1 MKSTRSLAGGD
12 IIPDVLVPV
21 AGGDIIPDV
30 LPLAQNAGNGVP
42 TGFAPTRFISTLS
55 MKKQFCLVLSFLLG
69 ITALKAAD
77 APTITVSKND
87 AIAISVA
94 PVAGADGPMLTKVIQ
109 NDLALSGYFS
119 VTSGADAAFIVSGVA
134 GGGGLQGK
142 VAEHGG
148 QTALAKSYSGA
159 GRAAAHQF
167 VDDII
172 ETLTGNKGFA
182 GSKIAF
188 VATRSGC
195 KEIYTAD
202 YDGSNVQQLTRDNNI
217 SVNPSLSPGG
227 RKLVYTGYKSGY
239 ADIYLVDLANGA
251 RERIVKFPGT
261 NSGAAFSPDGG
272 QLACTL
278 SKDGNPELYVVGAS
292 GGGARRLTHTPGVE
306 SSPTWSPSGN
316 EIIYSSDDHG
326 TPQLYRISASG
337 GSGSLISTG
346 FGYCTEPSWSPDGK
360 KLAFS
365 VRQGGFQI
373 AVLDLQGGPARVL
386 ASGQRPAWGPDSRHL
401 LFAEGGAL
409 YLIDVQTGRKNR
421 VLDGLGKITEPTW
434 R

>member
-1 MKSTRSLAGGD
+1 MNSKLSSLQSPGGN
-12 IIPDVLVPV
+12 ISS
-21 AGGDIIPDV
+21 DV
-30 LPLAQNAGNGVP
+30 LPFVQTPWNIISNRAGSN
-42 TGFAPTRFISTLS
+42 FS
-55 MKKQFCLVLSFLLG
+55 MKKIFLIGLSFMVG
-69 ITALKAAD
+69 SAALKAAD

-94 PVAGADGPMLTKVIQ
+94 PVAGPDGAMFTKVIQ

-119 VTSGADAAFIVSGVA
+119 VTTAANAAFIVSGAA

-142 VAEHGG
+142 VSEHGG
-148 QTALAKSYSGA
+148 QTALAKNYSGS
-159 GRAAAHQF
+159 GRSAAHQF
-167 VDDII
+167 ADDII

-188 VATRSGC
+188 VATRSGR

-217 SVNPSLSPGG
+217 SVNPGLSPGG

-251 RERIVKFPGT
+251 RDRIVKFPGT

-278 SKDGNPELYVVGAS
+278 SKDGNPELYVVNAS
-292 GGGARRLTHTPGVE
+292 GGAARRLTHTSGVE
-306 SSPTWSPSGN
+306 SSPTWSPNGS
-316 EIIYSSDDHG
+316 EIIYSSDDRG

-337 GSGSLISTG
+337 GSGTLISTG
-346 FGYCTEPSWSPDGK
+346 FSYCTEPSWSPDGK
-360 KLAFS
+360 KVAFS

-386 ASGQRPAWGPDSRHL
+386 TSGERPSWGSDSRHL
-401 LFAEGGAL
+401 LFADGGAL
-409 YLIDVQTGRKNR
+409 YLIDAQTSRKTR